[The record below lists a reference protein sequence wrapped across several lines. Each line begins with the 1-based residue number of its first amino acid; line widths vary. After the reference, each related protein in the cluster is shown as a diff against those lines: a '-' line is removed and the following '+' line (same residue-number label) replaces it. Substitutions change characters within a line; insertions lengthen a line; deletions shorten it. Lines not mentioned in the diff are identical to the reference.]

1 MSTFG
6 DEVDAIWPAID
17 VELQPISEFGQKL
30 LEQCKK
36 LKKPDAEANVDVKRF
51 MRKSTDFP
59 LEVEYV
65 TPRRWESLTLAFTY
79 VFPVRCAELPC
90 NESAGGAA

>member
-17 VELQPISEFGQKL
+17 GELQPISEFGQKL

-36 LKKPDAEANVDVKRF
+36 LKKPDAEATVDVRRF

-59 LEVEYV
+59 LEVEYA
-65 TPRRWESLTLAFTY
+65 RRSCRWEYLISCIHSS
-79 VFPVRCAELPC
+79 VCR
-90 NESAGGAA
+90 AAV